1 MESDDSLPV
10 NEELLGYLTDTNFDV
25 EDHETEVPNKGIDD
39 DEDAIE
45 INDDGTEQDQSET
58 PEHRFGIRTT
68 TGKFGSMKG
77 VERIRVTLTI
87 GNHIYR
93 KRKVCKNGS
102 VMFSCTGCE
111 ESKKYVCAIAT
122 IEGEGNEYQ
131 HICWAAGNQDA
142 VRRATSQLYQEV
154 SDNPTTM

>member
-25 EDHETEVPNKGIDD
+25 EEHETEVPNKGIDD
-39 DEDAIE
+39 DEDAIDINDDE
-45 INDDGTEQDQSET
+45 VSNDDGTEQDQSET
-58 PEHRFGIRTT
+58 PEHRFDIRIT

-93 KRKVCKNGS
+93 KRKVCKNQ
-102 VMFSCTGCE
+102 SCL
-111 ESKKYVCAIAT
+111 
-122 IEGEGNEYQ
+122 
-131 HICWAAGNQDA
+131 AAQD
-142 VRRATSQLYQEV
+142 VRKVRSMCV
-154 SDNPTTM
+154 P

>member
-1 MESDDSLPV
+1 M
-10 NEELLGYLTDTNFDV
+10 
-25 EDHETEVPNKGIDD
+25 TEVPNKGIDD
-39 DEDAIE
+39 DEDAIDINDDE
-45 INDDGTEQDQSET
+45 VSNDDGTEQDQSET
-58 PEHRFGIRTT
+58 PEHRFDIRTT

-131 HICWAAGNQDA
+131 LQSFPHIDQHICWAAGNQDA